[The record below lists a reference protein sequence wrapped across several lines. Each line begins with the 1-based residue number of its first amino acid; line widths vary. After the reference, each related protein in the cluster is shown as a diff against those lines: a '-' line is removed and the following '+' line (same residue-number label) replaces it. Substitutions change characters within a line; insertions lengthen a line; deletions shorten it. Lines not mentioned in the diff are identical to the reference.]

1 MKKKKDINFRENTF
15 DYLICVMLPARRL
28 YLNGHQ
34 VQRIFALGVPETGF
48 IVAIAIRG
56 LVRVLGGSERT
67 TPILC

>member
-1 MKKKKDINFRENTF
+1 
-15 DYLICVMLPARRL
+15 MLPARRL

-48 IVAIAIRG
+48 IVAIGIRG

>member
-1 MKKKKDINFRENTF
+1 
-15 DYLICVMLPARRL
+15 MLPAQRL
-28 YLNGHQ
+28 YLNVHQ

-48 IVAIAIRG
+48 TVAIAIRG